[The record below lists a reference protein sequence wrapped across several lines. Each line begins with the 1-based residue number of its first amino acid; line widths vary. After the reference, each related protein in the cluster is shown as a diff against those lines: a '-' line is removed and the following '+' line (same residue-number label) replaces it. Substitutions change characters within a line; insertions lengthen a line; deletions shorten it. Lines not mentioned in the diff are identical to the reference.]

1 MKKRAAAFFHL
12 VWNWRKYRK
21 FKGFEKKLE
30 AVLLKKDKVQMDREV
45 DQIILKH
52 QIIKHMKKF
61 MKVNARSKYIPWDA
75 KSKEIC
81 RQEIMGIF
89 GERMLKLGVGLKQ
102 DLTLC
107 IL

>member
-30 AVLLKKDKVQMDREV
+30 VVLLKQEKERMDREV

-52 QIIKHMKKF
+52 EIVKHMKMF
-61 MKVNARSKYIPWDA
+61 MKVNARSRYIPRNP

-81 RQEIMGIF
+81 RQEVFGIF
-89 GERMLKLGVGLKQ
+89 GERMAKLGIGLKQ
-102 DLTLC
+102 DL
-107 IL
+107 